1 MGMMI
6 KLFGSALGVFISL
19 AILTGVAY
27 PLVITGMAQSLFPRQ
42 ANGSLI
48 YHEQQPVASALLAQA
63 FQDPRYFWPR
73 PSAANYDAMSSGG
86 SNDGPT
92 HPQRRIHEQ
101 QRLQFWL
108 ASSHASG
115 QPPRSLLQASASGLD
130 PDVSLEAIRYQ
141 LPRVARARGMTEA
154 SLWAMVKPWTESA
167 HWYAA
172 PEPQVN
178 IMLLNAALPR

>member
-1 MGMMI
+1 MMV
-6 KLFGSALGVFISL
+6 KFFGSALSVFMVL

-108 ASSHASG
+108 ATSQMSSL
-115 QPPRSLLQASASGLD
+115 PPRSLLQASASGLD
-130 PDVSLEAIRYQ
+130 PDVSIQAIRYQ

-154 SLWAMVKPWTESA
+154 SLWAMIKPWTESS